1 MIVETLPGRF
11 IVTADKES
19 NNVIVSADKESILI
33 SLLDSVELM
42 AGAHG
47 EDQSFSAD
55 DIRPVTLFGRTRF
68 ETTLSRTQLTRYFEY
83 EILNFLDYHSLTEMK
98 ATK

>member
-1 MIVETLPGRF
+1 ML
-11 IVTADKES
+11 ADKES
-19 NNVIVSADKESILI
+19 ENVTVSANDANTLT
-33 SLLDSVELM
+33 SLLDGVELM
-42 AGAHG
+42 AGAFG
-47 EDQSFSAD
+47 EEQSFSDD